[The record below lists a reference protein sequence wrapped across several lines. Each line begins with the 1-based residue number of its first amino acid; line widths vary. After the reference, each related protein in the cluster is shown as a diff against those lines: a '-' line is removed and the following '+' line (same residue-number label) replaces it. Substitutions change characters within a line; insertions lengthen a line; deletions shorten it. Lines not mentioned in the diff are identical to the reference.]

1 MTDLTLRE
9 LKDEGVVSFT
19 DNTYELLT
27 NYTVQADRTL
37 VISDTET
44 LNIAN
49 RVLTLLGKFINEGTT
64 KSNDG
69 DILSVCLK
77 EQVSKVKFMNFGNF
91 INNGSITFD
100 TGEGAGGGG
109 YSSFHIN
116 YGTFINKNTFVGAN
130 SNGFENRGTFTN
142 DIDSSFSINGRLTNS
157 GVFTNNTIYCSGFS
171 IKNSGT
177 ITNNG
182 SMTDIGFIENTFGTI
197 YNNGK
202 FSTVAFDDKQGQTSI
217 GNFTNDCNG
226 IIINSGVLDIPYAL
240 VLNDNGSLIENTPS
254 GTLTLDKYSKVIN
267 SGTSTF
273 INNGITTCKGSFD
286 NQGGVS
292 SNNKFTYKGITDF
305 NNSGSFTNTGILNI
319 AKNFNNNSLLTN
331 SGTIGVTTS
340 IVNNSIIVNTTDGKI
355 FGGNSD
361 AILLNRDSKMMNRGS
376 NNIEPTKN
384 DNALYFDV

>member
-1 MTDLTLRE
+1 M
-9 LKDEGVVSFT
+9 
-19 DNTYELLT
+19 
-27 NYTVQADRTL
+27 
-37 VISDTET
+37 
-44 LNIAN
+44 
-49 RVLTLLGKFINEGTT
+49 
-64 KSNDG
+64 
-69 DILSVCLK
+69 
-77 EQVSKVKFMNFGNF
+77 
-91 INNGSITFD
+91 
-100 TGEGAGGGG
+100 
-109 YSSFHIN
+109 
-116 YGTFINKNTFVGAN
+116 
-130 SNGFENRGTFTN
+130 
-142 DIDSSFSINGRLTNS
+142 
-157 GVFTNNTIYCSGFS
+157 
-171 IKNSGT
+171 
-177 ITNNG
+177 
-182 SMTDIGFIENTFGTI
+182 
-197 YNNGK
+197 
-202 FSTVAFDDKQGQTSI
+202 
-217 GNFTNDCNG
+217 
-226 IIINSGVLDIPYAL
+226 
-240 VLNDNGSLIENTPS
+240 LNDNGSLIENTPS